1 MPDLSSASPWVMIL
15 AIFLARIGDVSLAT
29 VRTILVFRGQAVV
42 ASLIGFVEVLIWL
55 AAAVQV
61 LQDLSR
67 WYLGVAYAAGFAAG
81 NWVGVWI
88 ERKMALGRELVRV
101 VSFDPDVRVADR
113 LRESGVETVELTG
126 RANRGRPVEI
136 LFLVARR
143 RRTPELIRTI
153 RSLDPEAV
161 VTVADVKHHDP
172 EPIDGLPVAPAT
184 RRLLGFSKRK

>member
-1 MPDLSSASPWVMIL
+1 MPDLSSASPVL
-15 AIFLARIGDVSLAT
+15 LVVAIFLARIGDVSLAT

-61 LQDLSR
+61 LQDLTR
-67 WYLGVAYAAGFAAG
+67 WYLGVAYAAGFATG

-101 VSFDPDVRVADR
+101 MSFDPDVRIGDA
-113 LRESGVETVELTG
+113 LREAGVETVELTG
-126 RANRGRPVEI
+126 RADRGRPVEI
-136 LFLVARR
+136 LFLVVRR
-143 RRTPELIRTI
+143 RRTPDVIRRI
-153 RSLDPEAV
+153 RALDPAAV

-172 EPIDGLPVAPAT
+172 EPIEGLPVAPAT
-184 RRLLGFSKRK
+184 RRLLGFAKRK